1 MLDLVTSAPQLME
14 NVREL
19 MQIGVAVTMGAAQ
32 RGAVAAAAGGAVGGA
47 TQEAAV
53 AAAGQEGVVGELLAM
68 AESVAIEAQ
77 DQN

>member
-1 MLDLVTSAPQLME
+1 MLDFVTNAPQLME

-32 RGAVAAAAGGAVGGA
+32 RGAAAAAAGAMGDAA
-47 TQEAAV
+47 QEAA
-53 AAAGQEGVVGELLAM
+53 AGGQDDMVGELLAM
-68 AESVAIEAQ
+68 AESVAAEAQ